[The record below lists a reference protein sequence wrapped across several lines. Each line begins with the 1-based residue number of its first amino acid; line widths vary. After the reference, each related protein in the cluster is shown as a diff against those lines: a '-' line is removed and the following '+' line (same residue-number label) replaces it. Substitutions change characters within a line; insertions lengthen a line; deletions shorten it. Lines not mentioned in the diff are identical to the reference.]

1 MGFGRLMFSPDVYL
15 ERKKGH
21 ISLALRWEEVRIKK
35 MKEMSKEDEE
45 IYKKGSKKERKQK
58 RGN

>member
-35 MKEMSKEDEE
+35 MKKFTRKEV
-45 IYKKGSKKERKQK
+45 KKRENKERKLV
-58 RGN
+58 